1 MANAGNR
8 RETVIVRQRL
18 SVITLGVANPDRAA
32 EFYAGLGW
40 QEIEGGG
47 GATAPR
53 IFKLGA
59 QTLLALYDWNLLA
72 EDASLQPAARETF
85 RGITLAQCVES
96 EKAVD
101 AALADAERAGAT
113 ILKPAAPTFWGGY
126 GGYFADPDGHV
137 WEIAH
142 NPWWFDAEG
151 GVIAD
156 QPRPT
161 D

>member
-1 MANAGNR
+1 M
-8 RETVIVRQRL
+8 RQRL
-18 SVITLGVANPDRAA
+18 SVITLGVRDPDRAA
-32 EFYAGLGW
+32 VFYARLG
-40 QEIEGGG
+40 QQQIEDGGG
-47 GATAPR
+47 GNAPR

-72 EDASLQPAARETF
+72 EDATLQPAAPEAF
-85 RGITLAQCVES
+85 RGVTLAQCLES
-96 EKAVD
+96 AEAVD
-101 AALADAERAGAT
+101 VALGAAERAGAT

-151 GVIAD
+151 NVIAD
-156 QPRPT
+156 QPQPT